1 MQPTVKETSMR
12 KEIRRIPVNKIEV
25 IGERRPLHRRKFE
38 LIAESIRTIG
48 LKTPITVR
56 IRKDGKIE
64 LVAGLHRLEAMKLL
78 GEKEIDCFVV
88 KSGKSNH
95 LLWQDGENLWRAPL
109 SALEKAEAIARSTRN
124 VKQLIRTNANV
135 AVKGGRQPGEKG
147 LSKSARRL
155 GLKRES
161 IRRAVD
167 IDRISSEAKE
177 AAKKAGL
184 DQNQDALLKVA
195 KAGTPEAQVR
205 KVRELTT
212 KPAPKNLSKAEQ
224 KQLHGLM
231 RRLKKAKNLRQ
242 AVSNAS
248 LLVRRKFGAA
258 IVKLGRSPTPNK
270 SASQ

>member
-1 MQPTVKETSMR
+1 MSGN
-12 KEIRRIPVNKIEV
+12 KEIRRCRIDQIKVMTDD
-25 IGERRPLHRRKFE
+25 RRPLNPRKCN
-38 LIAESIRTIG
+38 LIAESIRAIG
-48 LKTPITVR
+48 LQSPITVR
-56 IRKDGKIE
+56 MRDDEKFA
-64 LVAGLHRLEAMKLL
+64 LVAGFHRLEAMKLL
-78 GEKEIDCFVV
+78 GEKEIDCFVI
-88 KSGKSNH
+88 KSGKLKR

-109 SALEKAEAIARSTRN
+109 TALEKAEAIARSTRN
-124 VKQLIRTNANV
+124 VKKLIKTNSNV
-135 AVKGGRQPGEKG
+135 AVKGGKQPGEKG
-147 LSKSARRL
+147 LSKAARRL

-177 AAKKAGL
+177 AAKEARL

-195 KAGTPEAQVR
+195 KEGTPGAQVA

-224 KQLHGLM
+224 KQLRGLM
-231 RRLKKAKNLRQ
+231 GRLKKAKNLRQ

-248 LLVRRKFGAA
+248 LPVRRKFAAA
-258 IVKLGRSPTPNK
+258 IVKVGRLQAPNK